1 MENYF
6 PSSLGAAIP
15 TKIAGPV
22 PVPFS
27 ANEPSALADQ
37 MKKRKRKSAV
47 TKFVSL
53 TTPATATAAA
63 TANDN
68 NAAKTNSPK
77 GKKIAAR
84 LNVSTL
90 TTDADDTNP
99 PPGKRSV
106 NPSAVSE
113 LVDHM
118 MDVTSKAERNLLVS

>member
-6 PSSLGAAIP
+6 PSSLGVAIP
-15 TKIAGPV
+15 AKIAGPV

-53 TTPATATAAA
+53 TTAA

-90 TTDADDTNP
+90 ATDADDTNP